1 MVGPSITDADRE
13 QFLVKLKVGFALLV
27 GVSMGLVALYG
38 GADLPVIVGVTV
50 GTTVFG
56 GLVAWIA
63 IPDSV
68 AGMPFETRDTR
79 ARGPKPGSRMKQRRQ
94 AEQREPRRADGDG
107 RDERQRQN

>member
-27 GVSMGLVALYG
+27 GVSMGMVALHG
-38 GADLPVIVGVTV
+38 GADLPIIVGVTI
-50 GTTVFG
+50 GTTAFG

-79 ARGPKPGSRMKQRRQ
+79 VRGPKPGTRTKQRRR
-94 AEQREPRRADGDG
+94 ADHDEPRRADGTG
-107 RDERQRQN
+107 RDERQR